1 VAIKFN
7 PYISGG
13 PVRDP
18 DMFFGREELLRGILN
33 ALHQNSIM
41 LSGEPR
47 SGKTTLLCRLADELR
62 ATDDPEWVFIPAMVD
77 MEGTPQPRFFHLLM
91 ESISAA
97 LGGYLPRDGAL
108 PLRFYSVS
116 AGRYTDRAF
125 TADLRAVIETLA
137 PVVTPRTARLIL
149 LIDEMDVINAYDT
162 LVKQQ
167 LRRIFMSSQAYNL
180 GAVVAGTQ
188 ISKAWD
194 RAESPWYNL
203 FNEIQL
209 DPFSPADARCLLI
222 EPVRGAYEWE
232 EAALG
237 FVLARSECRPFR
249 LQQYGL
255 QAVNHMLAEGRRRI
269 NLADVKAAERVIE
282 HP

>member
-1 VAIKFN
+1 MAIKFN

-47 SGKTTLLCRLADELR
+47 IGKTTLLCRLAEELR

-97 LGGYLPRDGAL
+97 SAWISASGWRSAAALLLGLGR
-108 PLRFYSVS
+108 PLHRPRFYRPTC
-116 AGRYTDRAF
+116 AP
-125 TADLRAVIETLA
+125 LIETLA

-222 EPVRGAYEWE
+222 EPVRGVYEWE
-232 EAALG
+232 EAALE
-237 FVLARSECRPFR
+237 FVLAR
-249 LQQYGL
+249 
-255 QAVNHMLAEGRRRI
+255 AEGRPLP
-269 NLADVKAAERVIE
+269 LAAIWLAGGQPHAGRG
-282 HP
+282 PASASTWLT

>member
-1 VAIKFN
+1 M
-7 PYISGG
+7 
-13 PVRDP
+13 RDP
-18 DMFFGREELLRGILN
+18 DMFFGREDMLRGILN

-47 SGKTTLLCRLADELR
+47 IGKTTLLHRLADELR
-62 ATDDPEWVFIPAMVD
+62 ATDDPEWLFIPAMID
-77 MEGTPQPRFFHLLM
+77 MEGTPQQRFFHLLM

-97 LGGYLPRDGAL
+97 VSGYLPRDGAL

-125 TADLRAVIETLA
+125 TADLRALIETLA
-137 PVVTPRTARLIL
+137 AAVTPRSARLIL

-167 LRRIFMSSQAYNL
+167 LRRVFMSSQAYNL

-232 EAALG
+232 EVALG
-237 FVLARSECRPFR
+237 FALARAEGRPFR

-282 HP
+282 HL